1 VCWDVTER
9 RKAQESLAASAA
21 YYRSIFEDSA
31 LGLWEEDFSSTK
43 ARFDELRREGVTD
56 FRAHFDA
63 HPEDVEACA
72 HLVKITEVNAESVR
86 FFGAA
91 SKDDLIRELPD
102 YFTEASWPVFKEELI
117 ALANG
122 ETRFES
128 GITSRVLKGSA
139 KHLLLKLT
147 VLPDAVEDLSR
158 VLVSFIDLTQQRQAE
173 EDRHRLES
181 EIEHMQR
188 LESLGRLAGGVA
200 HDMNNVLS
208 AIMAL
213 GSMLQ
218 MSHGDDPKLSKAA
231 DSILHAA
238 ERGRDLVRGLTTFA
252 RKEMQEAMPL
262 NLNDLVR
269 KEAGLL
275 QRTTLQRVQLNLDL
289 CEAEPWVRGEPSS
302 LATALMNLCVN
313 ALDAMP
319 KGGTLRITTSLL
331 GNNRVLLSV
340 SDTGEGMAPDVL
352 ARAME
357 PFFTTKPAGKGT
369 GLGLAM
375 VYGTMKAHGGRVDMT
390 SVRGEGTRV
399 SLTFPA
405 LEGPEATAASAEPSA
420 TAALRRKRLLV
431 VDDDELILASLPP
444 MLEGMGHQVQS
455 ASGGLEALRRLEAGL
470 EVDLVILDLNMP
482 GMSGKEALGRLRLI
496 RPDLPVLIAS
506 GYQDESIAGLLEAY
520 PDVRALQKPF
530 SFLELR
536 TMLDSFA

>member
-1 VCWDVTER
+1 
-9 RKAQESLAASAA
+9 
-21 YYRSIFEDSA
+21 
-31 LGLWEEDFSSTK
+31 
-43 ARFDELRREGVTD
+43 
-56 FRAHFDA
+56 
-63 HPEDVEACA
+63 
-72 HLVKITEVNAESVR
+72 
-86 FFGAA
+86 
-91 SKDDLIRELPD
+91 
-102 YFTEASWPVFKEELI
+102 
-117 ALANG
+117 
-122 ETRFES
+122 
-128 GITSRVLKGSA
+128 
-139 KHLLLKLT
+139 
-147 VLPDAVEDLSR
+147 
-158 VLVSFIDLTQQRQAE
+158 
-173 EDRHRLES
+173 
-181 EIEHMQR
+181 
-188 LESLGRLAGGVA
+188 
-200 HDMNNVLS
+200 
-208 AIMAL
+208 
-213 GSMLQ
+213 
-218 MSHGDDPKLSKAA
+218 
-231 DSILHAA
+231 
-238 ERGRDLVRGLTTFA
+238 
-252 RKEMQEAMPL
+252 MPL

-405 LEGPEATAASAEPSA
+405 LEGPEVAAASADPSA
-420 TAALRRKRLLV
+420 PAALRRKRLLV

-506 GYQDESIAGLLEAY
+506 GYQDESIAGILEAY

-536 TMLDSFA
+536 TMLDSFT